1 MNNKNK
7 TLAFDERGGKGARPR
22 FDPLAVVD
30 RLNDLV
36 TRLCGLAMLVMVL
49 CVVAGILT
57 RFVFS
62 HLQYDL
68 ALPWT
73 EEVSRYLMIWVV
85 FLGAAVAARK
95 GKLIGVQALIYALPR
110 KLGAGLKYLSILLSL
125 GFYLILIWVGLEW
138 AELGRTQGSPVMEL
152 PMVATYSAMS
162 VGFSLSVLNT
172 LALVYEAW
180 RSRDGI
186 LGAEEDDEIVT
197 ALAEGKA

>member
-1 MNNKNK
+1 MDYKNK
-7 TLAFDERGGKGARPR
+7 TLAFDEARQKSERPR
-22 FDPLAVVD
+22 FAFLATVD
-30 RLNDLV
+30 CINTLII
-36 TRLCGLAMLVMVL
+36 RLCGVAMLVMVL

-95 GKLIGVQALIYALPR
+95 GKLIGVQVLIYALPR
-110 KLGAGLKYLSILLSL
+110 NLGAGLKYLSILISL

-138 AELGRTQGSPVMEL
+138 TEFGRTQGSPVMEM
-152 PMVATYSAMS
+152 PMAVAYSAMS

-180 RSRDGI
+180 HSTGI
-186 LGAEEDDEIVT
+186 LDAEEDDEIAS
-197 ALAEGKA
+197 ALAEDKA

>member
-1 MNNKNK
+1 MDYKNK
-7 TLAFDERGGKGARPR
+7 TLGLDEARQKGERPR
-22 FDPLAVVD
+22 FAFLATVD
-30 RLNDLV
+30 CINTLII
-36 TRLCGLAMLVMVL
+36 RLCGVAMLVMVL

-73 EEVSRYLMIWVV
+73 EEVSRYLMIWLV

-95 GKLIGVQALIYALPR
+95 GKLIGVQVLIYALPR
-110 KLGAGLKYLSILLSL
+110 KLGAGLKYLSILFSL

-138 AELGRTQGSPVMEL
+138 AEFGRSQGSPVMQM
-152 PMVATYSAMS
+152 PMAVVYWAMS

-180 RSRDGI
+180 HSTGI
-186 LGAEEDDEIVT
+186 LDADVDDEIAS
-197 ALAEGKA
+197 ALAEDKA